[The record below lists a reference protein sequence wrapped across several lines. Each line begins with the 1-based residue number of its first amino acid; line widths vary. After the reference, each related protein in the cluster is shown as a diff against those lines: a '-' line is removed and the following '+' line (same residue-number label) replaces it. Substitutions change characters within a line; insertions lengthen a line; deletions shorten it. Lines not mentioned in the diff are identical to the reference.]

1 MKKELDF
8 VYITVDGKRF
18 SIKEEAEAHEQE
30 LKTDKKTYELFNRR
44 NKWTRQK
51 RNLKKNVMNVK

>member
-18 SIKEEAEAHEQE
+18 LIKEEAEAHEQE
-30 LKTDKKTYELFNRR
+30 LKTDKKTYELFNR
-44 NKWTRQK
+44 
-51 RNLKKNVMNVK
+51 